1 MLCYQ
6 ATGVE
11 LIRKIDWDGIFT
23 FGLTVLVVLVT
34 IGGALVVAVHRVV
47 ATAKMRVSDDQAS
60 GQLVVPG
67 KRLVCDR
74 PDGDFRIRLRCAA
87 TLAKMDDC
95 NRIVLLGGVTAGSTL
110 SEAAAGEAF
119 LRSLPGGGRLR
130 IICESASR
138 DTLTNLR
145 NVRDILANG
154 PSNSGPLTLISNRY
168 HLARLGLIADS
179 LGIEHLLWP
188 AENGFQV
195 DFSAIATLVREAM
208 FFLWFKV
215 GKKWAVVTRNRR
227 MLARVT

>member
-1 MLCYQ
+1 MLRYP

-11 LIRKIDWDGIFT
+11 RIRKIDWDGVFT
-23 FGLTVLVVLVT
+23 FGLAVLVVLVT
-34 IGGALVVAVHRVV
+34 IGGALVVALRRVV
-47 ATAKMRVSDDQAS
+47 ATAKIRVGDDEAS
-60 GQLVVPG
+60 AQLVVPG
-67 KRLVCDR
+67 KRLVGDG
-74 PDGDFRIRLRCAA
+74 PDSDFRIRLRCAA
-87 TLAKMDDC
+87 TLARMDDRS
-95 NRIVLLGGVTAGSTL
+95 RIVVLGGVTAGSTV

-130 IICESASR
+130 IVRESASR

-145 NVRDILANG
+145 NLRDILANG
-154 PSNSGPLTLISNRY
+154 SSFSGPLTLISNRY

-195 DFSAIATLVREAM
+195 DLSMIATLVREAM
-208 FFLWFKV
+208 FLLWFGV
-215 GKKWAVVTRNRR
+215 GKKWAVATRNRR